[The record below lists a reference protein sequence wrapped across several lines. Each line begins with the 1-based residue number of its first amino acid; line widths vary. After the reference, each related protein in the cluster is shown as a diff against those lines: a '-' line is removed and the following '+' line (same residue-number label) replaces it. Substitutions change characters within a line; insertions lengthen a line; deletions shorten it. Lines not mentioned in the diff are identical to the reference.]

1 MNHFFFSLIN
11 FSNDVV
17 SDEMKNEYSIVR
29 MYSNVVQSA
38 LSFVYVIMM
47 IVMLYAVVYNVMPFR
62 GGFILFFYFILL
74 VICQWRTATLF

>member
-11 FSNDVV
+11 SSNDVV

>member
-1 MNHFFFSLIN
+1 
-11 FSNDVV
+11 
-17 SDEMKNEYSIVR
+17 MKNEYSIVR

>member
-11 FSNDVV
+11 SSNDVV
-17 SDEMKNEYSIVR
+17 SDEMKNVYSIVR